1 MKELKYGE
9 GYVYDHDEENA
20 FSGDNFFP
28 DELSRKKFYWPV
40 ERGFEREI
48 KKRCDWFDKTRKKK
62 TDS

>member
-9 GYVYDHDEENA
+9 GYIYDHDAENA

-28 DELSRKKFYWPV
+28 DELSRKKFYHPV

-48 KKRCDWFDKTRKKK
+48 KKRVDWWDKKRKEKM
-62 TDS
+62 